1 MIILHHFGR
10 KRHSES
16 HTFLVKSYAG
26 EEKMRSDAKSSR
38 LVIKNSKV
46 FEVTALTG
54 AYHFATKPDFVPYW
68 ECYDFSQMMLIL
80 TGTGR
85 FHTEQGSYAFGP
97 GMMLYRPAYR
107 KTMYEWD
114 GEKGGL
120 AIIDFVCESS
130 AMDGFPTEPIPLL
143 GEESAALFDLVKIAA
158 RACTAER
165 EHEVPEVVFS
175 YLCSSLER
183 FLAMVHC
190 RLAGIDRMEDEGRT
204 VSRSLDES
212 RFVGEIRAFLAE
224 HVTEQLMV
232 SDVCARFWIG
242 QTALMRKF
250 RHETGHSLMEYF
262 MGLKIAEAQRR
273 IGTGTATFTEISEA
287 LGFSSVNYFSKVF
300 KQKTGM
306 TPTEYSR
313 YLSRCRVGEE

>member
-1 MIILHHFGR
+1 MQ
-10 KRHSES
+10 
-16 HTFLVKSYAG
+16 
-26 EEKMRSDAKSSR
+26 SDAKSSR

-54 AYHFATKPDFVPYW
+54 AYHFATKPAFVPYW

-85 FHTEQGSYAFGP
+85 FHTEEGSYAFGP

-114 GEKGGL
+114 GEKAGL

-130 AMDGFPTEPIPLL
+130 AMSGFPTEPIPLL

-158 RACTAER
+158 RACKVEA
-165 EHEVPEVVFS
+165 EVPRVVFS

-190 RLAGIDRMEDEGRT
+190 RLSGVDLLADEPRKL
-204 VSRSLDES
+204 SRSLSES
-212 RFVGEIRAFLAE
+212 RLVGEIRAFLAE

-250 RHETGHSLMEYF
+250 RSETGHSLMEYF

-273 IGTGTATFTEISEA
+273 IGMGNATFTELAEE

-313 YLSRCRVGEE
+313 HLSRQRIGES

>member
-1 MIILHHFGR
+1 M
-10 KRHSES
+10 KSE
-16 HTFLVKSYAG
+16 V
-26 EEKMRSDAKSSR
+26 KSSR
-38 LVIKNSKV
+38 LVIENSKV

-54 AYHFATKPDFVPYW
+54 AYHFATKPAFVPYW

-85 FHTEQGSYAFGP
+85 FHTEDGHSYPFGP

-114 GEKGGL
+114 GEKAGL
-120 AIIDFVCESS
+120 AIIDFVCASP
-130 AMDGFPTEPIPLL
+130 AMDRFPAAPIPLS
-143 GEESAALFDLVKIAA
+143 GEESSALFDLVKIAA
-158 RACTAER
+158 RACTEDR
-165 EHEVPEVVFS
+165 RREVPKVVFS

-190 RLAGIDRMEDEGRT
+190 RLSGIDLMQDEAKKM
-204 VSRSLDES
+204 SRSLSES
-212 RFVGEIRAFLAE
+212 RLVSEIREFLAE
-224 HVTEQLMV
+224 HITEQLSV

-250 RHETGHSLMEYF
+250 RGETGHSLMEYF
-262 MGLKIAEAQRR
+262 TELKIAEAQRR
-273 IGTGTATFTEISEA
+273 IGLGTATFTELAEEM
-287 LGFSSVNYFSKVF
+287 GFSSVNYFSKVF

-313 YLSRCRVGEE
+313 HLARHRIGEQ